1 MKIVTVLLLLT
12 VLVNADYVHWLG
24 NYDKAL
30 EQAKKKQKNL
40 MVFLVKNNCNRC
52 NNIIKK
58 QFMNQKYIKNL
69 NEKFVSVIVT
79 YEGKTSYPIEMYY
92 SNTFPTLFFVNTKTE
107 SFLTNPLYGDK
118 IDAKTIEKA
127 IK

>member
-1 MKIVTVLLLLT
+1 
-12 VLVNADYVHWLG
+12 
-24 NYDKAL
+24 
-30 EQAKKKQKNL
+30 
-40 MVFLVKNNCNRC
+40 
-52 NNIIKK
+52 
-58 QFMNQKYIKNL
+58 MNQKYIKNL